1 METMPRADYLEVPS
15 MMSPADR
22 LHREPRM
29 PEAER
34 MRSSFLQRLEAV
46 SLSGLSRHHSLHD
59 LVDSDSDVRETS
71 PGSTGLPLGLAASRP
86 TTLERPTADVH
97 HRSVLSRP
105 QPLLEEAEARLHSHK
120 VQGSPSELSTATTVP
135 GEDGNELQGGETV
148 QRLTSP
154 VGSSGLASDVGCAGD
169 TCAVWQGE
177 DPLVT
182 MARRLKGPQDAP
194 KLAEIE
200 LPVKVLSN
208 GRIDARALREAST
221 QELEQ
226 SLSLATSQARRL
238 WKSVEDS
245 EQLVNEL
252 QVRMNGNATGSR
264 HRSAGSCHTKQAPD
278 LELKIA
284 QEEECKLREKVA
296 FLETSRKQMGQ
307 DETRRK
313 STRLRARLARLEQ
326 EREEVSEEVSFYRKS
341 CRQLEAEAES
351 LRSTVRLREEE
362 MKRNKEM
369 EARLKL
375 QLMSLLPRPVAEES
389 LSDLAR
395 LVGRTWA
402 ESRSAGEARRS
413 EMMSLKEHRQKLE
426 IQIVD
431 AQAKIESDTK
441 KLLRAEEELALLKS
455 ERQAQGRLVTEEL
468 AMARAENKLL
478 NEDRSLWLQTR
489 PRLLNLLED
498 LKHGRSISAPNTPSV
513 QAADQAL
520 QAAEQEKQ
528 ELQAMLQ
535 QLEKDKATL
544 IQEQEDMI
552 RRVRERVDPLQ
563 DRVAQQSRV
572 SSS

>member
-1 METMPRADYLEVPS
+1 M
-15 MMSPADR
+15 
-22 LHREPRM
+22 
-29 PEAER
+29 
-34 MRSSFLQRLEAV
+34 V
-46 SLSGLSRHHSLHD
+46 S
-59 LVDSDSDVRETS
+59 
-71 PGSTGLPLGLAASRP
+71 
-86 TTLERPTADVH
+86 
-97 HRSVLSRP
+97 
-105 QPLLEEAEARLHSHK
+105 
-120 VQGSPSELSTATTVP
+120 
-135 GEDGNELQGGETV
+135 
-148 QRLTSP
+148 
-154 VGSSGLASDVGCAGD
+154 
-169 TCAVWQGE
+169 
-177 DPLVT
+177 
-182 MARRLKGPQDAP
+182 
-194 KLAEIE
+194 EIE
-200 LPVKVLSN
+200 LPVKVVSN

-221 QELEQ
+221 QELDQ

-245 EQLVNEL
+245 TQLVNEL
-252 QVRMNGNATGSR
+252 QARMNGNATGSR

-278 LELKIA
+278 LELKLA

-296 FLETSRKQMGQ
+296 ILETSRKQMGQ

-498 LKHGRSISAPNTPSV
+498 LKHGRSISAPNTASV

>member
-1 METMPRADYLEVPS
+1 METMPRADYLEVP

-22 LHREPRM
+22 LQRDPRM
-29 PEAER
+29 PAER

-71 PGSTGLPLGLAASRP
+71 PGSTGLPLGLPASRP
-86 TTLERPTADVH
+86 TTLERPSADVH

-135 GEDGNELQGGETV
+135 GEDGNELQGETV

-194 KLAEIE
+194 KMVSEIE
-200 LPVKVLSN
+200 LPVKVVSN

-221 QELEQ
+221 QELDQ

-245 EQLVNEL
+245 TQLVNEL
-252 QVRMNGNATGSR
+252 QARMNGNATGSR

-278 LELKIA
+278 LELKLA

-296 FLETSRKQMGQ
+296 ILETSRKQMGQ

-498 LKHGRSISAPNTPSV
+498 LKHGRSISAPNTASV